1 MKPDN
6 NIVELFGRVFSGRGE
21 GRLFTSLPWVRHQ
34 IREKLGFHPYPG
46 TLNLEVNLAD
56 GHLKLQLRR
65 VTQAQG
71 IEIQDHSRIKKGK
84 LFKAVIKKRVSA
96 ALIRP
101 DVPNYPP
108 NHLEIV
114 SAVNLRTTL
123 NLKDNDMVELK
134 IWIK

>member
-1 MKPDN
+1 MKPEN
-6 NIVELFGRVFSGRGE
+6 NTIELFGRVFSGKGE

-46 TLNLEVNLAD
+46 TLNLEVNLANA
-56 GHLKLQLRR
+56 HLKLQFRR
-65 VTQAQG
+65 VTQAEG
-71 IEIQDHSRIKKGK
+71 IEICDHSRTKKGK
-84 LFKAVIKKRVSA
+84 LFKALLMKRVSA

-101 DVPNYPP
+101 EVPNYPP
-108 NHLEIV
+108 KHLEII
-114 SAVNLRTTL
+114 SAENLRETL